1 MVQLTKSDTGQ
12 LPNKETGAK
21 MLWDN
26 QHLYG
31 GFVCWDDNIWAA
43 ISHRDK
49 PIYKEEV
56 VEVFID
62 SNNDQKTY
70 IELEVKP
77 MNRLLKGFIINKGNN
92 FGIKI
97 L

>member
-1 MVQLTKSDTGQ
+1 
-12 LPNKETGAK
+12 

-77 MNRLLKGFIINKGNN
+77 MNRLFKGFIINKGNN